1 MCAQMLMPAIARR
14 GCTDSVRESA
24 LNGDR
29 EKSLAAPGTQI
40 SINIVPGFSVGHS
53 TI

>member
-1 MCAQMLMPAIARR
+1 MCAQMLMPAIAHR

-24 LNGDR
+24 LKGDS
-29 EKSLAAPGTQI
+29 EKSLAASGTQI
-40 SINIVPGFSVGHS
+40 CINIVPGFSFGHS